1 MPPQAPAPSPSPI
14 KKFEFESTSTQL
26 SSLNS
31 RLSTATA
38 DFHNALSV
46 FQDAELK
53 LETSNINKAKLEKEV
68 SDLENL
74 ITENTDRSN
83 PDDSEALQI
92 PIEVKMQVLVKGE
105 SYLSD
110 RNHFSWGLVNK
121 PWPKN
126 KGRFESL
133 EFQEVDSFGTN
144 DTKKYGE
151 FTMNPDTY
159 NLQMSKYTPEILDV
173 AKEDWYTEFVD
184 KSEWRVANE
193 IIKRYSD
200 EYHLP
205 GLEYVMWLMQ
215 EKRKW
220 PQPSDFPVIIAKGDP
235 SLVLLG
241 STYVME
247 DGDREFTHFRYY
259 GPNGSLVFDG
269 HRGHSP
275 NWTEYNKVV
284 MLPRAQD

>member
-1 MPPQAPAPSPSPI
+1 MPPQAPVSAPSLNNNVDI
-14 KKFEFESTSTQL
+14 K
-26 SSLNS
+26 SSML
-31 RLSTATA
+31 RLSGLKNNLSIAISSYQSALSDFQMSEEKLQTA
-38 DFHNALSV
+38 DV
-46 FQDAELK
+46 
-53 LETSNINKAKLEKEV
+53 NKVKVEEEI

-74 ITENTDRSN
+74 IAKNTDRSDPN
-83 PDDSEALQI
+83 DTAALLI
-92 PIEVKMQVLVKGE
+92 PLEVKQQVLAKGE
-105 SYLSD
+105 DWLTD
-110 RNHFSWGLVNK
+110 MNHFSWGLINK
-121 PWPKN
+121 KWPAN

-133 EFQEVDSFGTN
+133 EFQDVNSFERSE
-144 DTKKYGE
+144 KEKYGE

-159 NLQMSKYTPEILDV
+159 NLAMSKYTPQILNV
-173 AKEDWYTEFVD
+173 AQEDWYKELND
-184 KSEWRVANE
+184 KSEWRVAKE
-193 IIKRYSD
+193 IIRRYGN

-205 GLEYVMWLMQ
+205 GLEYVKWLMQ

-247 DGDREFTHFRYY
+247 DGDREFTHFRHY

-275 NWTEYNKVV
+275 NWTEYTKVV